1 MGVFLKKHRMAFIL
15 PGCCAALTLL
25 YMAAFSGVS
34 AEGVRDALLRYG
46 DLAPVIYMLL
56 FAVLPTFFFPVAV
69 LAFAGGL
76 MFGLL
81 WGSVYTFIGA
91 VINCALMFFLA
102 RRLGREKIRALVQRK
117 LPSVWQARLK
127 KAGVEAAQLEA
138 REILCAASGKTA
150 EELYRDIS
158 LYTTEAIAEQ
168 ALALQERRLAGEPI
182 AYLVGEWSFCGLPF
196 YVSPAALIPRVDT
209 EMLAQLAM
217 NRLKEHQGSTRVL
230 DLCAGT
236 GCVGLTVAALMKNTR
251 AVLVDLSDG
260 ALDLCKRNIRRHKLT
275 GRAVYLKGDALQP
288 PSHAL
293 GQFDVLVCN
302 PPYIPTGDLAG
313 LDSSVKDF
321 EPMMALDGG
330 ADGLDFYRG
339 ITSLWQP
346 ALKPGGHLLYEVG
359 IGQAEQVAWLLVKA
373 GYENIRITRDTGGI
387 DRVVEGQRPKEQE
400 IPDLLH
406 ETLEEEG

>member
-1 MGVFLKKHRMAFIL
+1 MTSTYHD
-15 PGCCAALTLL
+15 L
-25 YMAAFSGVS
+25 Y
-34 AEGVRDALLRYG
+34 L
-46 DLAPVIYMLL
+46 
-56 FAVLPTFFFPVAV
+56 
-69 LAFAGGL
+69 
-76 MFGLL
+76 
-81 WGSVYTFIGA
+81 
-91 VINCALMFFLA
+91 
-102 RRLGREKIRALVQRK
+102 KIRMSL
-117 LPSVWQARLK
+117 SS
-127 KAGVEAAQLEA
+127 AGIEAAQLEA

-236 GCVGLTVAALMKNTR
+236 GCVGLTVAALMTNTR

>member
-1 MGVFLKKHRMAFIL
+1 MTITYHDLYLKIRMAL
-15 PGCCAALTLL
+15 
-25 YMAAFSGVS
+25 SS
-34 AEGVRDALLRYG
+34 AGIEG
-46 DLAPVIYMLL
+46 
-56 FAVLPTFFFPVAV
+56 
-69 LAFAGGL
+69 
-76 MFGLL
+76 
-81 WGSVYTFIGA
+81 
-91 VINCALMFFLA
+91 
-102 RRLGREKIRALVQRK
+102 
-117 LPSVWQARLK
+117 
-127 KAGVEAAQLEA
+127 AQLEA
-138 REILCAASGKTA
+138 REILCAASGKTV

-158 LYTTEAIAEQ
+158 LYTTQAIAEK
-168 ALALQERRLAGEPI
+168 ALAMQERRMTGEPI

-196 YVSPAALIPRVDT
+196 YVSREALIPRVDT

-217 NRLKEHQGSTRVL
+217 NRLKEYPGNTRIL

-236 GCVGLTVAALMKNTR
+236 GCVGLTAAALVKNTR

-321 EPMMALDGG
+321 EPLMALDGG
-330 ADGLDFYRG
+330 EDGLDFYRQ

-387 DRVVEGQRPKEQE
+387 DRVVEGQRPQE
-400 IPDLLH
+400 TEVPEDPDQT
-406 ETLEEEG
+406 EEEEG

>member
-1 MGVFLKKHRMAFIL
+1 MTITYHDLYLKIRMAL
-15 PGCCAALTLL
+15 
-25 YMAAFSGVS
+25 SS
-34 AEGVRDALLRYG
+34 AGIEG
-46 DLAPVIYMLL
+46 
-56 FAVLPTFFFPVAV
+56 
-69 LAFAGGL
+69 
-76 MFGLL
+76 
-81 WGSVYTFIGA
+81 
-91 VINCALMFFLA
+91 
-102 RRLGREKIRALVQRK
+102 
-117 LPSVWQARLK
+117 
-127 KAGVEAAQLEA
+127 AQLEA
-138 REILCAASGKTA
+138 REILCAAAGKTV

-158 LYTTEAIAEQ
+158 LYTTETIAEK
-168 ALALQERRLAGEPI
+168 ALAMQERRLTGEPI

-196 YVSPAALIPRVDT
+196 FVSREALIPRVDT

-217 NRLKEHQGSTRVL
+217 NRLKEYPGNTRIL

-236 GCVGLTVAALMKNTR
+236 GCVGLTAAALVKNTR

-321 EPMMALDGG
+321 EPLMALDGG
-330 ADGLDFYRG
+330 EDGLDFYRQ

-387 DRVVEGQRPKEQE
+387 DRVVEGQRPQE
-400 IPDLLH
+400 PEVPEDPDQT
-406 ETLEEEG
+406 EEEEG

>member
-1 MGVFLKKHRMAFIL
+1 M
-15 PGCCAALTLL
+15 T
-25 YMAAFSGVS
+25 
-34 AEGVRDALLRYG
+34 
-46 DLAPVIYMLL
+46 
-56 FAVLPTFFFPVAV
+56 
-69 LAFAGGL
+69 
-76 MFGLL
+76 
-81 WGSVYTFIGA
+81 
-91 VINCALMFFLA
+91 
-102 RRLGREKIRALVQRK
+102 
-117 LPSVWQARLK
+117 
-127 KAGVEAAQLEA
+127 
-138 REILCAASGKTA
+138 
-150 EELYRDIS
+150 
-158 LYTTEAIAEQ
+158 
-168 ALALQERRLAGEPI
+168 GEPI

-196 YVSPAALIPRVDT
+196 YVSREALIPRVDT

-217 NRLKEHQGSTRVL
+217 NRLKEHPGNTRIL

-236 GCVGLTVAALMKNTR
+236 GCVGLTAAALVKNTR

-321 EPMMALDGG
+321 EPLLALDGG
-330 ADGLDFYRG
+330 EDGLDFYRQ
-339 ITSLWQP
+339 ITTLWQP

-387 DRVVEGQRPKEQE
+387 DRVVEGQRPQAPVVPEE
-400 IPDLLH
+400 PDQ
-406 ETLEEEG
+406 TDEEEG

>member
-1 MGVFLKKHRMAFIL
+1 MTITYHDLYLKIRMAL
-15 PGCCAALTLL
+15 
-25 YMAAFSGVS
+25 SS
-34 AEGVRDALLRYG
+34 AGIEG
-46 DLAPVIYMLL
+46 
-56 FAVLPTFFFPVAV
+56 
-69 LAFAGGL
+69 
-76 MFGLL
+76 
-81 WGSVYTFIGA
+81 
-91 VINCALMFFLA
+91 
-102 RRLGREKIRALVQRK
+102 
-117 LPSVWQARLK
+117 
-127 KAGVEAAQLEA
+127 AQLEA
-138 REILCAASGKTA
+138 REILCAASGKTV

-158 LYTTEAIAEQ
+158 LYTTQAIAEK
-168 ALALQERRLAGEPI
+168 ALTMQERRMTGEPI

-196 YVSPAALIPRVDT
+196 YVSREALIPRVDT

-217 NRLKEHQGSTRVL
+217 NRLKEYPGNTRIL

-236 GCVGLTVAALMKNTR
+236 GCVGLTAAALVKNTR

-321 EPMMALDGG
+321 EPLMALDGG
-330 ADGLDFYRG
+330 EDGLDFYRQ

-387 DRVVEGQRPKEQE
+387 DRVVEGQRPQE
-400 IPDLLH
+400 PEVPEDPDQT
-406 ETLEEEG
+406 EEEEG

>member
-1 MGVFLKKHRMAFIL
+1 MTITYHDLYLKIRMAL
-15 PGCCAALTLL
+15 
-25 YMAAFSGVS
+25 SG
-34 AEGVRDALLRYG
+34 AGIEG
-46 DLAPVIYMLL
+46 
-56 FAVLPTFFFPVAV
+56 
-69 LAFAGGL
+69 
-76 MFGLL
+76 
-81 WGSVYTFIGA
+81 
-91 VINCALMFFLA
+91 
-102 RRLGREKIRALVQRK
+102 
-117 LPSVWQARLK
+117 
-127 KAGVEAAQLEA
+127 AQLEA
-138 REILCAASGKTA
+138 REILCAAAGKTA

-158 LYTTEAIAEQ
+158 LYTTEDIAEK
-168 ALALQERRLAGEPI
+168 AVALQERRLTGEPI

-196 YVSPAALIPRVDT
+196 YVSREALIPRVDT

-217 NRLKEHQGSTRVL
+217 NRLKEYPGNTRIL

-236 GCVGLTVAALMKNTR
+236 GCVGLTAAALIRNTR

-321 EPMMALDGG
+321 EPLMALDGG
-330 ADGLDFYRG
+330 ADGLDFYRQ
-339 ITSLWQP
+339 ITTLWQP

-387 DRVVEGQRPKEQE
+387 DRVVEGQRPQE
-400 IPDLLH
+400 PAVP
-406 ETLEEEG
+406 ETPKQTEEEEG

>member
-1 MGVFLKKHRMAFIL
+1 
-15 PGCCAALTLL
+15 
-25 YMAAFSGVS
+25 
-34 AEGVRDALLRYG
+34 
-46 DLAPVIYMLL
+46 
-56 FAVLPTFFFPVAV
+56 
-69 LAFAGGL
+69 
-76 MFGLL
+76 
-81 WGSVYTFIGA
+81 
-91 VINCALMFFLA
+91 
-102 RRLGREKIRALVQRK
+102 
-117 LPSVWQARLK
+117 
-127 KAGVEAAQLEA
+127 
-138 REILCAASGKTA
+138 
-150 EELYRDIS
+150 
-158 LYTTEAIAEQ
+158 
-168 ALALQERRLAGEPI
+168 
-182 AYLVGEWSFCGLPF
+182 
-196 YVSPAALIPRVDT
+196 
-209 EMLAQLAM
+209 
-217 NRLKEHQGSTRVL
+217 
-230 DLCAGT
+230 
-236 GCVGLTVAALMKNTR
+236 MKNTR

-313 LDSSVKDF
+313 LDASVKDF

>member
-1 MGVFLKKHRMAFIL
+1 MAL
-15 PGCCAALTLL
+15 
-25 YMAAFSGVS
+25 SG
-34 AEGVRDALLRYG
+34 AGIEG
-46 DLAPVIYMLL
+46 
-56 FAVLPTFFFPVAV
+56 
-69 LAFAGGL
+69 
-76 MFGLL
+76 
-81 WGSVYTFIGA
+81 
-91 VINCALMFFLA
+91 
-102 RRLGREKIRALVQRK
+102 
-117 LPSVWQARLK
+117 
-127 KAGVEAAQLEA
+127 AQLEA
-138 REILCAASGKTA
+138 REILCAAAGKTA

-158 LYTTEAIAEQ
+158 LYTTEAIAEK
-168 ALALQERRLAGEPI
+168 AVALQERRLTGEPI

-196 YVSPAALIPRVDT
+196 YVSREALIPRVDT

-217 NRLKEHQGSTRVL
+217 NRLKGHPGNTRLL

-236 GCVGLTVAALMKNTR
+236 GCVGLTAAALLKNTR

-321 EPMMALDGG
+321 EPLMALDGG
-330 ADGLDFYRG
+330 TDGLDFYRQ
-339 ITSLWQP
+339 ITTLWQP

-387 DRVVEGQRPKEQE
+387 DRVVEGQRPQE
-400 IPDLLH
+400 PAVP
-406 ETLEEEG
+406 ETPKQTEEEEG

>member
-1 MGVFLKKHRMAFIL
+1 MAL
-15 PGCCAALTLL
+15 
-25 YMAAFSGVS
+25 SS
-34 AEGVRDALLRYG
+34 AGIEG
-46 DLAPVIYMLL
+46 
-56 FAVLPTFFFPVAV
+56 
-69 LAFAGGL
+69 
-76 MFGLL
+76 
-81 WGSVYTFIGA
+81 
-91 VINCALMFFLA
+91 
-102 RRLGREKIRALVQRK
+102 
-117 LPSVWQARLK
+117 
-127 KAGVEAAQLEA
+127 AQLEA
-138 REILCAASGKTA
+138 REILCAASGKTV

-158 LYTTEAIAEQ
+158 LYTTQAIAEK
-168 ALALQERRLAGEPI
+168 ALAMQERRMTGEPI

-196 YVSPAALIPRVDT
+196 YVSREALIPRVDT

-217 NRLKEHQGSTRVL
+217 NRLKEHPGNTRIL

-236 GCVGLTVAALMKNTR
+236 GCVGLTAAALVKNTR

-321 EPMMALDGG
+321 EPLLALDGG
-330 ADGLDFYRG
+330 EDGLDFYRQ
-339 ITSLWQP
+339 ITTLWQP

-387 DRVVEGQRPKEQE
+387 DRVVEGQRPQAPVVPEE
-400 IPDLLH
+400 PDQ
-406 ETLEEEG
+406 TDEEEG

>member
-1 MGVFLKKHRMAFIL
+1 MTITYHDLYLKIRMAL
-15 PGCCAALTLL
+15 
-25 YMAAFSGVS
+25 SS
-34 AEGVRDALLRYG
+34 ADIEG
-46 DLAPVIYMLL
+46 
-56 FAVLPTFFFPVAV
+56 
-69 LAFAGGL
+69 
-76 MFGLL
+76 
-81 WGSVYTFIGA
+81 
-91 VINCALMFFLA
+91 
-102 RRLGREKIRALVQRK
+102 
-117 LPSVWQARLK
+117 
-127 KAGVEAAQLEA
+127 AQLEA
-138 REILCAASGKTA
+138 REILCAASGKTV

-158 LYTTEAIAEQ
+158 LYTTQAIAEK
-168 ALALQERRLAGEPI
+168 ALAMQERRMTGEPI

-196 YVSPAALIPRVDT
+196 YVSREALIPRVDT

-217 NRLKEHQGSTRVL
+217 NRLKEYPGNTRIL

-236 GCVGLTVAALMKNTR
+236 GCVGLTAAALVKNTR

-321 EPMMALDGG
+321 EPLMALDGG
-330 ADGLDFYRG
+330 EDGLDFYRQ

-387 DRVVEGQRPKEQE
+387 DRVVEGQRPQE
-400 IPDLLH
+400 PEVPEDPDQT
-406 ETLEEEG
+406 EEEEG

>member
-1 MGVFLKKHRMAFIL
+1 MTSTYHD
-15 PGCCAALTLL
+15 L
-25 YMAAFSGVS
+25 Y
-34 AEGVRDALLRYG
+34 L
-46 DLAPVIYMLL
+46 
-56 FAVLPTFFFPVAV
+56 
-69 LAFAGGL
+69 
-76 MFGLL
+76 
-81 WGSVYTFIGA
+81 
-91 VINCALMFFLA
+91 
-102 RRLGREKIRALVQRK
+102 KIRMSL
-117 LPSVWQARLK
+117 SS
-127 KAGVEAAQLEA
+127 AGIEAAQLEA

-313 LDSSVKDF
+313 LDASVKDF

-400 IPDLLH
+400 IHDLLH

>member
-1 MGVFLKKHRMAFIL
+1 MTSTYHD
-15 PGCCAALTLL
+15 L
-25 YMAAFSGVS
+25 Y
-34 AEGVRDALLRYG
+34 L
-46 DLAPVIYMLL
+46 
-56 FAVLPTFFFPVAV
+56 
-69 LAFAGGL
+69 
-76 MFGLL
+76 
-81 WGSVYTFIGA
+81 
-91 VINCALMFFLA
+91 
-102 RRLGREKIRALVQRK
+102 KIRMSL
-117 LPSVWQARLK
+117 SS
-127 KAGVEAAQLEA
+127 AGIEAAQLEA
-138 REILCAASGKTA
+138 REILCAASGKTV

-313 LDSSVKDF
+313 LDASVKDF

>member
-1 MGVFLKKHRMAFIL
+1 MTITYHDLYLKIRMAL
-15 PGCCAALTLL
+15 
-25 YMAAFSGVS
+25 SS
-34 AEGVRDALLRYG
+34 AGIEG
-46 DLAPVIYMLL
+46 
-56 FAVLPTFFFPVAV
+56 
-69 LAFAGGL
+69 
-76 MFGLL
+76 
-81 WGSVYTFIGA
+81 
-91 VINCALMFFLA
+91 
-102 RRLGREKIRALVQRK
+102 
-117 LPSVWQARLK
+117 
-127 KAGVEAAQLEA
+127 AQLEA
-138 REILCAASGKTA
+138 REILCAASGKTV

-158 LYTTEAIAEQ
+158 LYTTQAIAEK
-168 ALALQERRLAGEPI
+168 ALAMQERRMTGEPI

-196 YVSPAALIPRVDT
+196 YVSREALIPRVDT

-217 NRLKEHQGSTRVL
+217 NRLKEYPGNTRIL

-236 GCVGLTVAALMKNTR
+236 GCVGLTAAALVKNTR

-321 EPMMALDGG
+321 EPLMALDGG
-330 ADGLDFYRG
+330 EDGLDFYRQ

-387 DRVVEGQRPKEQE
+387 DRVVEGQRPQE
-400 IPDLLH
+400 PEVPEDPDQT
-406 ETLEEEG
+406 EEEEG

>member
-1 MGVFLKKHRMAFIL
+1 MTITYHDLYLKIRMAL
-15 PGCCAALTLL
+15 
-25 YMAAFSGVS
+25 SS
-34 AEGVRDALLRYG
+34 AGIEG
-46 DLAPVIYMLL
+46 
-56 FAVLPTFFFPVAV
+56 
-69 LAFAGGL
+69 
-76 MFGLL
+76 
-81 WGSVYTFIGA
+81 
-91 VINCALMFFLA
+91 
-102 RRLGREKIRALVQRK
+102 
-117 LPSVWQARLK
+117 
-127 KAGVEAAQLEA
+127 AQLEA
-138 REILCAASGKTA
+138 REILCAASGKTV
-150 EELYRDIS
+150 EDLYRDIS
-158 LYTTEAIAEQ
+158 LYTTQAIAEK
-168 ALALQERRLAGEPI
+168 ALAMQERRMTGEPI

-196 YVSPAALIPRVDT
+196 YVSREALIPRVDT

-217 NRLKEHQGSTRVL
+217 NRLKEYPGNTRIL

-236 GCVGLTVAALMKNTR
+236 GCVGLTAAALVKNTR

-321 EPMMALDGG
+321 EPLMALDGG
-330 ADGLDFYRG
+330 EDGLDFYRQ

-387 DRVVEGQRPKEQE
+387 DRVVEGQRPQE
-400 IPDLLH
+400 PAVPETPDQT
-406 ETLEEEG
+406 EEEEG

>member
-1 MGVFLKKHRMAFIL
+1 MAL
-15 PGCCAALTLL
+15 
-25 YMAAFSGVS
+25 SS
-34 AEGVRDALLRYG
+34 AGIEG
-46 DLAPVIYMLL
+46 
-56 FAVLPTFFFPVAV
+56 
-69 LAFAGGL
+69 
-76 MFGLL
+76 
-81 WGSVYTFIGA
+81 
-91 VINCALMFFLA
+91 
-102 RRLGREKIRALVQRK
+102 
-117 LPSVWQARLK
+117 
-127 KAGVEAAQLEA
+127 AQLEA
-138 REILCAASGKTA
+138 REILCAAAGKTV

-158 LYTTEAIAEQ
+158 LYTTEAIAEK
-168 ALALQERRLAGEPI
+168 ALALQERRMTGEPI

-196 YVSPAALIPRVDT
+196 YVSREALIPRVDT

-217 NRLKEHQGSTRVL
+217 NRLKEYPGNTRIL

-236 GCVGLTVAALMKNTR
+236 GCVGLTAAALVKNTR

-321 EPMMALDGG
+321 EPLMALDGG
-330 ADGLDFYRG
+330 EDGLDFYRQ

-387 DRVVEGQRPKEQE
+387 DRVVEGQRPQE
-400 IPDLLH
+400 PAVPETPDQT
-406 ETLEEEG
+406 EEEEG

>member
-1 MGVFLKKHRMAFIL
+1 MAL
-15 PGCCAALTLL
+15 
-25 YMAAFSGVS
+25 SG
-34 AEGVRDALLRYG
+34 AGIEG
-46 DLAPVIYMLL
+46 
-56 FAVLPTFFFPVAV
+56 
-69 LAFAGGL
+69 
-76 MFGLL
+76 
-81 WGSVYTFIGA
+81 
-91 VINCALMFFLA
+91 
-102 RRLGREKIRALVQRK
+102 
-117 LPSVWQARLK
+117 
-127 KAGVEAAQLEA
+127 AQLEA
-138 REILCAASGKTA
+138 REILCAAAGKTA

-158 LYTTEAIAEQ
+158 LYTTEAIAEK
-168 ALALQERRLAGEPI
+168 AVALQERRLTGEPI

-196 YVSPAALIPRVDT
+196 YVSREALIPRVDT

-217 NRLKEHQGSTRVL
+217 NRLKEYPGNTRIL

-236 GCVGLTVAALMKNTR
+236 GCVGLTAAALLKNTR

-321 EPMMALDGG
+321 EPLMALDGG
-330 ADGLDFYRG
+330 ADGLDFYRQ
-339 ITSLWQP
+339 ITTLWQP

-387 DRVVEGQRPKEQE
+387 DRVVEGQRPQE
-400 IPDLLH
+400 PAVP
-406 ETLEEEG
+406 ETPKQTEEEEG

>member
-1 MGVFLKKHRMAFIL
+1 MAL
-15 PGCCAALTLL
+15 
-25 YMAAFSGVS
+25 SG
-34 AEGVRDALLRYG
+34 AGIEG
-46 DLAPVIYMLL
+46 
-56 FAVLPTFFFPVAV
+56 
-69 LAFAGGL
+69 
-76 MFGLL
+76 
-81 WGSVYTFIGA
+81 
-91 VINCALMFFLA
+91 
-102 RRLGREKIRALVQRK
+102 
-117 LPSVWQARLK
+117 
-127 KAGVEAAQLEA
+127 AQLEA
-138 REILCAASGKTA
+138 REILCAAAGKTA

-158 LYTTEAIAEQ
+158 LYTTEDIAEK
-168 ALALQERRLAGEPI
+168 AVALQERRLTGEPI

-196 YVSPAALIPRVDT
+196 YVSREALIPRVDT

-217 NRLKEHQGSTRVL
+217 NRLKEYPGNTRIL

-236 GCVGLTVAALMKNTR
+236 GCVGLTAAALIRNTR

-321 EPMMALDGG
+321 EPLMALDGG
-330 ADGLDFYRG
+330 ADGLDFYRQ
-339 ITSLWQP
+339 ITTLWQP

-387 DRVVEGQRPKEQE
+387 DRVVEGQRPQE
-400 IPDLLH
+400 PAVP
-406 ETLEEEG
+406 ETPKQTEEEEG